1 MVHVAK
7 RREWN
12 VEVWREDILE
22 GSLGNLS
29 IGVEGCEDICVA
41 FFLGGRCMVH
51 CIVRMFGR
59 AKGENRGTFDLVRC
73 KGPA

>member
-41 FFLGGRCMVH
+41 FFFWAVDAWF
-51 CIVRMFGR
+51 IVS
-59 AKGENRGTFDLVRC
+59 
-73 KGPA
+73 